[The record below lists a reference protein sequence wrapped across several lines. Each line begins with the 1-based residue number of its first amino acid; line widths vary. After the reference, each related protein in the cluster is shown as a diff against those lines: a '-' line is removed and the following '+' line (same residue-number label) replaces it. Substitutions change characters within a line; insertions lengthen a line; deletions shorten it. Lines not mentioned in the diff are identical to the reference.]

1 MKIVL
6 VQPKVPW
13 NSTWECFPAAY
24 VKAYAEQFNES
35 WDFDFY
41 SGFFDSDKD
50 IIEACS
56 NADIVGFTCTTP
68 QMAHARQ
75 IIERISFSDGTPKIV
90 IGGVHASAQ
99 PQHTLKFADYVV
111 QGEGEMPFVSILKGK
126 AYPGIVKM
134 PYISNLDN
142 LPFPDRHF
150 VKQHRNIGVAYAD
163 NKERIGAIFSSRGC
177 AFRCTFCSSH
187 EVWTRHVRMHSAER
201 VVQEMKGLVSDWSI
215 DFIKFSDDTFTINEE
230 RVSKICDLIKREN
243 LKVPW
248 GCNIRANTSEALLK
262 KMKEA
267 NCREVWI
274 GAESGDDN
282 ILKDMKKGITTEMTR
297 RIFKVSKEI
306 GLLRRAYFM
315 IGMPND
321 TWETIEKTR
330 LLAQEIQADIY
341 DFGMYDALPNNSI
354 WKDEYLET
362 RDLALMDE
370 KNNPW
375 STTKTMSN
383 EDLQVAQRMLCNE
396 FKGKMCWRQKQVEG
410 AEANV

>member
-13 NSTWECFPAAY
+13 NSTWEALNLASI
-24 VKAYAEQFNES
+24 KAYAEQFSES
-35 WDFDFY
+35 WDFEFY
-41 SGFFDSDKD
+41 SGFFDSDKE

-56 NADIVGFTCTTP
+56 NADFVGFTCTTP
-68 QMAHARQ
+68 QMAHAKA
-75 IIERISFSDGTPKIV
+75 IIEKINFSDGTPKIV

-99 PQHTLKFADYVV
+99 PQHTLKICDYVV
-111 QGEGEMPFVSILKGK
+111 QGEGEMPMVSILRGEAK
-126 AYPGIVKM
+126 PGIVKM
-134 PYISNLDN
+134 PFISNLDT

-177 AFRCTFCSSH
+177 PYFCTFCSSR
-187 EVWTRHVRMHSAER
+187 EVWTRKCRMHSPER
-201 VVQEMKGLVSDWSI
+201 VVQEMKGLVNDWSI
-215 DFIKFSDDTFTINEE
+215 DFIKFSDDTFTVNED

-243 LKVPW
+243 LKTPW

-282 ILKDMKKGITTEMTR
+282 ILKDMKKGITTEDIKSIF
-297 RIFKVSKEI
+297 RITKDI
-306 GLLRRAYFM
+306 GLFRRVYFM

-321 TWETIEKTR
+321 SWETIERTR
-330 LLAQEIQADIY
+330 TLAEDIQADMYGFSI
-341 DFGMYDALPNNSI
+341 YDALPNNSI

-362 RDLALMDE
+362 RNLEQMDE
-370 KNNPW
+370 YNNPW
-375 STTKTMSN
+375 TQTKTLSN

-396 FKGKMCWRQKQVEG
+396 FKGRMCWRQKELGDGIV
-410 AEANV
+410 AK